1 MFPNLEEL
9 SLDCKSTILMLQSE
23 FPTQFFSQV
32 KVCELCFFPNKSPA
46 YLFGFLPR
54 LSNLEKPGVRD
65 SNLKELLRFETLCS
79 DQQNATILLRIRA
92 LKLDNLAPCSAS
104 FQNLTTLQLRLCN
117 RLKNLVASSMGKSMV
132 QLVTL
137 SLKSCKMLMEIVE
150 GEDDGTTDE
159 IVFSKMKTLE
169 LEDLQSLTSFCL
181 GSYTFK
187 FPCLQQ
193 VTVIKCPNLR
203 IFCSGVLCTPKLHS
217 VLTGYDEQK
226 WSWKGNLNATIE
238 QLYNKAD
245 GFGTICDMTLSN
257 YPMLKEKW
265 HAQFPFEYF
274 QYLRKLVVDECSFFP
289 NAISSNLLQHLYRL
303 RALVVE
309 KCDSVK
315 DVFEFEGLNAVK
327 DDFRPMETLN
337 QLQLIDLPRLRH
349 VFNEDHKGILTFK
362 NLTLLKVHNCSNLT
376 NVFTVSMALGLV
388 NLQHMEVKRCSLVE
402 QIITKESSD
411 EEMMR
416 DKTIFPSLQS
426 ISLECLPNLSSFYS
440 ASDVLECPSLK
451 KIDVLDCPKVE
462 LLPSTFS
469 KVQHSSMIGEGTGE
483 RVYKGD
489 FDISIAAFF
498 VAKFAIPSLEKL
510 RVEWNTLKDKLSENF
525 QAEYLCRLKAIEL
538 TCFSGESA
546 LLPSNVLQSLPS
558 LEKLVLSDASVEEI
572 ILQHI
577 NNGEEKHPQS
587 LRCLKELKLLSKLP
601 KLKRLNLMSLEVS
614 KCHGLRNLLTASAAR
629 SFVQLRR
636 MDIKECESMQEIVAS
651 EADGAKDDIGFNQ
664 LEYLGL
670 RNLPCLTSFCSGNY
684 AFNFPSLEEVLIKEC
699 HNMKIFAQQVL
710 TTPKLLRVRTGKRR
724 YEWEWEGSLNNT
736 IQAYHSWPDIYFN
749 LN

>member
-1 MFPNLEEL
+1 
-9 SLDCKSTILMLQSE
+9 
-23 FPTQFFSQV
+23 
-32 KVCELCFFPNKSPA
+32 
-46 YLFGFLPR
+46 
-54 LSNLEKPGVRD
+54 
-65 SNLKELLRFETLCS
+65 
-79 DQQNATILLRIRA
+79 
-92 LKLDNLAPCSAS
+92 
-104 FQNLTTLQLRLCN
+104 
-117 RLKNLVASSMGKSMV
+117 
-132 QLVTL
+132 
-137 SLKSCKMLMEIVE
+137 
-150 GEDDGTTDE
+150 
-159 IVFSKMKTLE
+159 
-169 LEDLQSLTSFCL
+169 
-181 GSYTFK
+181 
-187 FPCLQQ
+187 
-193 VTVIKCPNLR
+193 
-203 IFCSGVLCTPKLHS
+203 
-217 VLTGYDEQK
+217 
-226 WSWKGNLNATIE
+226 
-238 QLYNKAD
+238 
-245 GFGTICDMTLSN
+245 MTLSN

-469 KVQHSSMIGEGTGE
+469 K
-483 RVYKGD
+483 
-489 FDISIAAFF
+489 
-498 VAKFAIPSLEKL
+498 FAIPSLEKL

-525 QAEYLCRLKAIEL
+525 QAGYLCRLKAIEL

-601 KLKRLNLMSLEVS
+601 KLKRLVDEDYQSVPIFQNLETLKVLECSSLEILVPSSVSFQNLMSLEVS
-614 KCHGLRNLLTASAAR
+614 KCNGLRNLLTASAAR
-629 SFVQLRR
+629 SLVQLRR

-670 RNLPCLTSFCSGNY
+670 RNLPCLTSFCSD
-684 AFNFPSLEEVLIKEC
+684 AKFKTP
-699 HNMKIFAQQVL
+699 
-710 TTPKLLRVRTGKRR
+710 TTIDELFTL
-724 YEWEWEGSLNNT
+724 
-736 IQAYHSWPDIYFN
+736 
-749 LN
+749 